1 MMMWMGL
8 VFAAIALTFVEFRVL
23 GFSLERKGEE

>member
-8 VFAAIALTFVEFRVL
+8 FFAAIALTFVEFRVL